1 MTYMIYGESLRLE
14 FGNGSRT
21 FKVTAVSHKLVIG
34 SDVIPSNFITS
45 RKHYGPCYMALVI
58 LKQLDCT
65 KNDTVN
71 SWYFGAKHLNQIRNI
86 ILKFPVNIS
95 TIRKKTSCFIWKFN
109 PVLA

>member
-45 RKHYGPCYMALVI
+45 RKHYG
-58 LKQLDCT
+58 
-65 KNDTVN
+65 
-71 SWYFGAKHLNQIRNI
+71 
-86 ILKFPVNIS
+86 
-95 TIRKKTSCFIWKFN
+95 
-109 PVLA
+109 

>member
-45 RKHYGPCYMALVI
+45 RKYYGPCY
-58 LKQLDCT
+58 
-65 KNDTVN
+65 
-71 SWYFGAKHLNQIRNI
+71 I
-86 ILKFPVNIS
+86 I
-95 TIRKKTSCFIWKFN
+95 
-109 PVLA
+109 